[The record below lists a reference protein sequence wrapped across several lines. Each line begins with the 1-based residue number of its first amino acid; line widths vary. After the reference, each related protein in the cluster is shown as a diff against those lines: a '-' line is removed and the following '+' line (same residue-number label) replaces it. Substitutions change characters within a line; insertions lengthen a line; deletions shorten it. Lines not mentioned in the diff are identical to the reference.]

1 MAHIS
6 VKSGRRE
13 RGELLKLAQSYQKTL
28 EASSNHICLVTYPSS
43 SSEVL
48 SKFISLSSLTLYFI
62 CLLIFYL
69 SNTMSCFTML
79 KRKWLPSST
88 MRQRLSKVKC
98 LCFWLDLNQLKD
110 WTVFYKHQS
119 GMTIEAS
126 IWLTNKNIENI
137 LSIIKSMDSVQ

>member
-13 RGELLKLAQSYQKTL
+13 RGELLKLAQSYQKTQRL
-28 EASSNHICLVTYPSS
+28 LPITFAWLLIHPAHLKFCLNSSPFPVWHYN
-43 SSEVL
+43 
-48 SKFISLSSLTLYFI
+48 FI

-79 KRKWLPSST
+79 KRKWLPSPT